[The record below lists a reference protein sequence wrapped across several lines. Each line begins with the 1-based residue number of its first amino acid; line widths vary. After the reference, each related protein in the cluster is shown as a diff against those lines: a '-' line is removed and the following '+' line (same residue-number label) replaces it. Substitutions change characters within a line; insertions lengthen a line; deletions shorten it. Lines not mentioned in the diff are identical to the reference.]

1 MRKNIDMLN
10 GPLGPAIIR
19 FAIPVFLITL
29 LQNLFGTVDLVM
41 IGQFCGSLEVAAISA
56 TSTLTIALVN
66 LFTGLSLGAGLT
78 VARALGTRRTED
90 VFLAVH
96 TSVFTALIGGV
107 ILSVVG
113 TIFSPTM
120 LKMMDTPQDV
130 LPLATVYIRIYFS
143 GVIFTVVYNF
153 GAAILRAVGDTKT
166 PLYFLIISGILKVIL
181 NLFFLAV
188 CKLGVAGVAIATILS
203 QAVSV
208 GLILLALTRR
218 TDDCKL
224 TLKKLR
230 MHKKPLLD
238 ILRIG
243 LPAGIQSSLFSI
255 SNIITAAA
263 LNSFDSAAVISADG
277 ATRSL
282 ELFTDA
288 IDIGFAQ
295 AIPNFV
301 AQNLGAHQYDRIKK
315 SFMLCAGFGAVF
327 IFTASMFICLFAKPL
342 LGLYITDSPE
352 AISYGLLRM
361 RYLLI
366 PNFIMLTMAVSA
378 GGLQGLGHSLAASVI
393 SLMTGCVLRVIW
405 TYTVFAIPQ
414 YHTLDCLYVI
424 YPISWVLTTAIAG
437 TLFFHFL
444 KKKSQ
449 TALPASSLSEKESA

>member
-1 MRKNIDMLN
+1 MRKDIDMLN

-29 LQNLFGTVDLVM
+29 LQNLFGTADLVM

-56 TSTLTIALVN
+56 TSSVTIALVN

-78 VARALGTRRTED
+78 VARALGARRTED
-90 VFLAVH
+90 TCLAVH
-96 TSVFTALIGGV
+96 TSVSTALIGGLM
-107 ILSVVG
+107 LSVVG
-113 TIFSPTM
+113 VIFSPAM
-120 LKMMDTPQDV
+120 LKTMDTPQDV
-130 LPLATVYIRIYFS
+130 LPLASVYIRIYFS
-143 GVIFTVVYNF
+143 GVIFTIVYNF

-181 NLFFLAV
+181 NLFFLAA
-188 CKLGVAGVAIATILS
+188 CKLGVAGVAVASILS
-203 QAVSV
+203 QAVSA

-218 TDDCKL
+218 TDDCRL
-224 TLKKLR
+224 CVKKLR
-230 MHKKPLLD
+230 MHKKPLMD

-255 SNIITAAA
+255 SNIITSTAI
-263 LNSFDSAAVISADG
+263 NSFDSAAVISADG

-301 AQNLGAHQYDRIKK
+301 AQNLGARQYDRIKK
-315 SFMLCAGFGAVF
+315 SFVLCAGFGAAF
-327 IFTASMFICLFAKPL
+327 IFTASMLIFLFGKQL

-366 PNFIMLTMAVSA
+366 PNFIMLTMAVSN
-378 GGLQGLGHSLAASVI
+378 GGLQGLGHSLTASVI
-393 SLMTGCVLRVIW
+393 SLIIGCVLRIIW
-405 TYTVFAIPQ
+405 IYTVFAIPQ

-424 YPISWVLTTAIAG
+424 YPISWILAAAVGVVLFFIFLKRILRADTPQQTAI
-437 TLFFHFL
+437 
-444 KKKSQ
+444 SQ
-449 TALPASSLSEKESA
+449 

>member
-1 MRKNIDMLN
+1 MRKDIDMLN

-56 TSTLTIALVN
+56 TSSVTIALVN
-66 LFTGLSLGAGLT
+66 LFTGMSLGAGLT
-78 VARALGTRRTED
+78 VARALGARRTED
-90 VFLAVH
+90 TFLAVH
-96 TSVFTALIGGV
+96 TSVSTALIGGV

-113 TIFSPTM
+113 VIFSPAM

-143 GVIFTVVYNF
+143 GVVFTVVYNF

-166 PLYFLIISGILKVIL
+166 PLYFLLISGVLKVIL
-181 NLFFLAV
+181 NLLFLAV
-188 CKLGVAGVAIATILS
+188 CKLGVTGVAIATILS
-203 QAVSV
+203 QAVSA

-218 TDDCKL
+218 TDACKL
-224 TLKKLR
+224 CIKKLCV
-230 MHKKPLLD
+230 HKKPLME

-288 IDIGFAQ
+288 ISIGFSQ
-295 AIPNFV
+295 TIPNFV
-301 AQNLGAHQYDRIKK
+301 AQNLGARQYDRIKK
-315 SFMLCAGFGAVF
+315 SFMLCAGFGVAF
-327 IFTASMFICLFAKPL
+327 IFAASMIIFLFGKQL

-366 PNFIMLTMAVSA
+366 PNFIMLTMAVST
-378 GGLQGLGHSLAASVI
+378 GGLQGLGHSLSASVI
-393 SLMTGCVLRVIW
+393 SLIFGCVLRIVW

-424 YPISWVLTTAIAG
+424 YPISWILATAVAG
-437 TLFFHFL
+437 ALFFHLL
-444 KKKSQ
+444 KKKAQ
-449 TALPASSLSEKESA
+449 TALPASSFSEE

>member
-10 GPLGPAIIR
+10 GALGPAIIR
-19 FAIPVFLITL
+19 FAVPVFLITL
-29 LQNLFGTVDLVM
+29 LQNMFGTVDLVM

-78 VARALGTRRTED
+78 VARALGARRAED
-90 VFLAVH
+90 TSLAVH
-96 TSVFTALIGGV
+96 TSVSTALIGGLL
-107 ILSVVG
+107 LSVVG
-113 TIFSPTM
+113 VIFSPAM
-120 LKMMDTPQDV
+120 LEMMDTPQDV

-143 GVIFTVVYNF
+143 GAVFTVVYNF

-166 PLYFLIISGILKVIL
+166 PLYFLLISGVLKVLL
-181 NLFFLAV
+181 NLLFLAA

-224 TLKKLR
+224 CVKKLR
-230 MHKKPLLD
+230 VRKKPLVD
-238 ILRIG
+238 ILIIG

-255 SNIITAAA
+255 SNIITSTAI
-263 LNSFDSAAVISADG
+263 NSFDSAAVISANG
-277 ATRSL
+277 ATQSL
-282 ELFTDA
+282 EVFTDA

-301 AQNLGAHQYDRIKK
+301 AQNLGARQYDRIKK
-315 SFMLCAGFGAVF
+315 SFALCMGLAAAF
-327 IFTASMFICLFAKPL
+327 IFAASMVIFLFGKQL

-352 AISYGLLRM
+352 AISYGLARM
-361 RYLLI
+361 RYLVL
-366 PNFIMLTMAVSA
+366 PNFMMAAMAVSF
-378 GGLQGLGHSLAASVI
+378 GGLQGLGHSLASSVI
-393 SLMTGCVLRVIW
+393 SLITGCVLRIIW
-405 TYTVFAIPQ
+405 IYTVFAIPQ

-424 YPISWVLTTAIAG
+424 YPISWILANAVAVP
-437 TLFFHFL
+437 LFFILL
-444 KKKSQ
+444 KRKKQAYTQLQISG
-449 TALPASSLSEKESA
+449 L